1 MTIGLRGQ
9 LRIQHDRR
17 RQHVTQR
24 IGFIA
29 EQVLS
34 FSQAHISGES
44 DTGYKT
50 RLVRT
55 HTHTKKSIPV
65 HINLRESLG
74 GKVFFFPSCMCV
86 RLSFFFC
93 VDYLSTPV
101 LLIVRTFRLFYTNF
115 LIEF

>member
-1 MTIGLRGQ
+1 MLRGE

-50 RLVRT
+50 RLAHT
-55 HTHTKKSIPV
+55 HTHKNFIPV

-74 GKVFFFPSCMCV
+74 GGGEFFFPFLSCMCV

-93 VDYLSTPV
+93 VDYLYCED
-101 LLIVRTFRLFYTNF
+101 I
-115 LIEF
+115 